1 MVREEQ
7 RQDGFTRFHA
17 AACGKTFR
25 KQQDMCLVTRL
36 KEPTEPGEVSFELG
50 PPVAPQQ
57 GWICGTDLVWPI
69 LRVNGIK
76 VLSENGEHPYLCRHQ
91 FEAGD

>member
-1 MVREEQ
+1 MTITVFAKIPWPGRHMDTD
-7 RQDGFTRFHA
+7 RPPHPRF
-17 AACGKTFR
+17 G
-25 KQQDMCLVTRL
+25 QI
-36 KEPTEPGEVSFELG
+36 KEPTKPGEVSFELG

-57 GWICGTDLVWPI
+57 EWICGTDLVWPI